1 MNCEQCQELL
11 SPYLDNELEASAASF
26 VRAHLSLCA
35 ECSEIC
41 EDLASIIDLCALDES
56 AKRQKIDSVEMW
68 SNISRSIEKEAEAS
82 GKKIVPAPRRRGLDR
97 IWSLTLPQAVA
108 SVAAIVV
115 VTSLLTFV
123 ALSGWI
129 SPSSAPA
136 DSVAEQSPFEK
147 FMAAAGIIDSPEEQI
162 RKRIEQR
169 RQAIDF
175 WNKRIEARRVQWDGH
190 FRDAFD
196 RNLSEID
203 QVVNEY
209 SQALEQNPEDALSG
223 EMLDSALYDK
233 EELLRAF
240 SEL

>member
-11 SPYLDNELEASAASF
+11 SPYLDNELEQPVSAS
-26 VRAHLSLCA
+26 VRTHLSLCA
-35 ECSEIC
+35 ECAEVC
-41 EDLASIIDLCALDES
+41 EDLAAIMDLYALDDS
-56 AKRQKIDSVEMW
+56 AKSQTIDSAELW
-68 SNISRSIEKEAEAS
+68 DNISKGIEKEAKTSGRLIFAS
-82 GKKIVPAPRRRGLDR
+82 PARRGLNR
-97 IWSLTLPQAVA
+97 IWRLTLPQAVA

-129 SPSSAPA
+129 SPSSVPA
-136 DSVAEQSPFEK
+136 DSIAEQSPFEK
-147 FMAAAGIIDSPEEQI
+147 LMAAAGIMDSPEEQI

-209 SQALEQNPEDALSG
+209 SQALERNPDDALSG